1 MALHPGRTELG
12 PAHGRILLRTFREGL
27 AASVGHDLIIE
38 ATRWSGELE
47 VGEDL
52 APVSLAVRI
61 DMTALAVR
69 EGSGGLKP
77 LTDSDRREIGA
88 TARKVLAVSRHPE
101 ASFAG
106 TSFQPGGADGSGV
119 IGGDLTLAGATRPVR
134 LQVAGTGGNG
144 YRATVSSVQSS
155 FGITPYRGFLG
166 ALKVRDAVDVEIEA
180 DLPGG
185 GQAGP

>member
-1 MALHPGRTELG
+1 MAPHAGRTELG

-27 AASVGHDLIIE
+27 AASAGHDLTIE

-52 APVSLAVRI
+52 APVSLTVKI
-61 DMTALAVR
+61 DMTALTVR

-101 ASFAG
+101 ASFAA
-106 TSFQPGGADGSGV
+106 TSFQPGADGGGV
-119 IGGDLTLAGATRPVR
+119 IGGDLTLAGVTRPAR
-134 LQVAGTGGNG
+134 LQVAGTGGDG
-144 YRATVSSVQSS
+144 YLATVSIVQSS
-155 FGITPYRGFLG
+155 FGITPYRGFFG

-180 DLPGG
+180 DLSGG
-185 GQAGP
+185 EQAGP

>member
-12 PAHGRILLRTFREGL
+12 PANGRILLRTFREGL
-27 AASVGHDLIIE
+27 AASAGHDLTIE

-47 VGEDL
+47 VGADL
-52 APVSLAVRI
+52 APVSLAVKI

-101 ASFAG
+101 ASFAA
-106 TSFQPGGADGSGV
+106 TSFQPGANGSGV

-134 LQVAGTGGNG
+134 LQVAGSGGG
-144 YRATVSSVQSS
+144 YLATVSIVQSA

-166 ALKVRDAVDVEIEA
+166 ALKVRDVVDVEVDV
-180 DLPGG
+180 DLSGG
-185 GQAGP
+185 GE

>member
-27 AASVGHDLIIE
+27 AASAGHDLIIE

-47 VGEDL
+47 VGDDL
-52 APVSLAVRI
+52 APVSLAVKI

-88 TARKVLAVSRHPE
+88 TARKVLAASRHPE
-101 ASFAG
+101 ASFAA
-106 TSFQPGGADGSGV
+106 TSFQPGTDGGGV

-134 LQVAGTGGNG
+134 LQVTGTGGDG
-144 YRATVSSVQSS
+144 YRATVSIVQSS
-155 FGITPYRGFLG
+155 FGITPYRGFFG
-166 ALKVRDAVDVEIEA
+166 ALKVRDAVDVEIAA
-180 DLPGG
+180 DLSGG